1 MGWASP
7 KVRKA
12 VIQAGHPST
21 KKLNITY
28 WLSCNWLPLLLALF
42 MLFMLIPYLASPIV
56 RIIPNAMDDALIA
69 ALGAPM
75 VKPLLLLSA
84 LLGALVGMILV
95 LFYRRLFHCLREKH
109 IFQMDR
115 AVHGVALIAPWFG
128 LSTQSLFTL
137 LSFMSPIPPYEWGTL
152 VNLFFLFPGLG
163 YIFSSSIGWIFLYHR
178 EMRHAGEKIL
188 FTRIY
193 GAQQKAFIL
202 QLSSYE
208 I

>member
-1 MGWASP
+1 MT
-7 KVRKA
+7 
-12 VIQAGHPST
+12 H
-21 KKLNITY
+21 
-28 WLSCNWLPLLLALF
+28 WLSYNWLPLLVALF
-42 MLFMLIPYLASPIV
+42 VLFMEIPYLVSPIV

-69 ALGAPM
+69 AVGAPL

-84 LLGALVGMILV
+84 LLGALVGMVPV

-128 LSTQSLFTL
+128 LCTQGLFTL
-137 LSFMSPIPPYEWGTL
+137 LSFMSPMPAYEWGTL

-163 YIFSSSIGWIFLYHR
+163 YIFTSSIGWIFLYHR
-178 EMRHAGEKIL
+178 EMRHAGEKIS

-193 GAQQKAFIL
+193 GPQQKAFL
-202 QLSSYE
+202 LHLSSYE
-208 I
+208 IQQ